1 MTTKKGFVVSVD
13 EANACRIAFLMS
25 SVSHREL
32 KAWMLQAT
40 RGRYQP
46 PSWKTAKDI
55 LITMRVKADNTTK
68 KMMLALRAERVLP
81 SISGM
86 FVCVKFQ

>member
-1 MTTKKGFVVSVD
+1 MKWCCKTRRGLSTGEKD
-13 EANACRIAFLMS
+13 
-25 SVSHREL
+25 REL

-46 PSWKTAKDI
+46 PYWKTVKDI

-68 KMMLALRAERVLP
+68 KMMLALRVERVL
-81 SISGM
+81 SFISGM
-86 FVCVKFQ
+86 FLCV